1 MEDGWIK
8 IYPHRL
14 LGWEWYDDAN
24 MFRLFMHLLLKANY
38 KDNQW
43 HGITIK
49 RGQLVT
55 SLVNLSTETG
65 LSLQT
70 VRTCLAR
77 LTSTGEINKQ
87 VTHKY
92 TLLTVCK
99 YGKYQQG
106 EQDYQHATNTQL
118 TSKQHATNTQ
128 LTTTS
133 ETKNNRNKDISIKE
147 KINKKEKAEKPPF
160 VDPAFEES
168 FSMWLEYKH
177 QRKESYKSDMS
188 LKACYNKLVKLAGGD
203 PSVAMAIV
211 EQSMANNWAGL
222 FALKNDSSNATA
234 DNQPNHDPRT
244 AERMRLAEGYA
255 ATIARL
261 AAEDDARAANIRQP

>member
-14 LGWEWYDDAN
+14 LEWEWYDNAN

-38 KDNQW
+38 KDKQW

-55 SLVNLSTETG
+55 SLVNLSAETG

-106 EQDYQHATNTQL
+106 QQDGQHATNTQ
-118 TSKQHATNTQ
+118 TTRNQQTTNTQ

-133 ETKNNRNKDISIKE
+133 ETKNNR
-147 KINKKEKAEKPPF
+147 KKEIIKTSTNVDAKKPSF
-160 VDPAFEES
+160 VEPAFEES
-168 FSMWLEYKH
+168 FSAWLEYKH
-177 QRKESYKSDMS
+177 QRRESYKSEMS

-203 PSVAMAIV
+203 PAVAMAIV

-222 FALKNDSSNATA
+222 FPLKNERPNETA
-234 DNQPNHDPRT
+234 INQPTGDPRRQ
-244 AERMRLAEGYA
+244 ERMQLAEGYA

-261 AAEDDARAANIRQP
+261 AAEDDARAANVRQP